1 MAEGPNDPD
10 DRPNTDTTNIP
21 MNAQHTT
28 GPARLAAGRLAGLVM
43 LAVALAG
50 SQGCCCFECIEHCV
64 APLKIIPPKSAL
76 EPRNPPCGY
85 VDPSCYGYHFTCWRA
100 WPAECTAANDC
111 DQWYQHDLLGPKDM
125 QPVPAA
131 PIPMAPNPAVEPETP
146 QPAPPANSESL
157 RSLPQPAEAE
167 ALFEPAGIQ
176 IREVPE
182 VAPEVSQAA
191 PIVTPEE
198 AFAQRTSAQFEVP
211 EETAEA
217 EAESP
222 QTVQSEPEVVEEPA
236 EAAEPAAEEPADV
249 VEPAAEQPTEVI
261 EAPADIEPVAVSS
274 GPAPVVE
281 QPLVR
286 KKLVR

>member
-1 MAEGPNDPD
+1 
-10 DRPNTDTTNIP
+10 
-21 MNAQHTT
+21 
-28 GPARLAAGRLAGLVM
+28 M

-131 PIPMAPNPAVEPETP
+131 PIPMAPDPAATEPAVP
-146 QPAPPANSESL
+146 QPAPPADSESF
-157 RSLPQPAEAE
+157 RSLPRPAEQE

-182 VAPEVSQAA
+182 DAPEVSQAA
-191 PIVTPEE
+191 PVVSPAE
-198 AFAQRTSAQFEVP
+198 AFAQRTSAQFELP
-211 EETAEA
+211 QETVADAEA
-217 EAESP
+217 ALPEAAAESQP
-222 QTVQSEPEVVEEPA
+222 ETVQEPA
-236 EAAEPAAEEPADV
+236 EVAEPAAEEAEV
-249 VEPAAEQPTEVI
+249 VEPVAEQPTEVDQT
-261 EAPADIEPVAVSS
+261 PVDLEPIVVSS
-274 GPAPVVE
+274 GPAPVVAK
-281 QPLVR
+281 PLAR